1 MMARRWAFVLGLAG
15 LVPLAAG
22 CGGRGG
28 VETAVKASTTPQPV
42 PVTVAPLEHREVERT
57 VEVVGTL
64 NGWERVAVGS
74 KRYGRVLKVFHDMG
88 DRVKPGE
95 PLAVLDPVDADLS
108 VRQSERQLQ
117 AELAKI
123 GLKELP
129 EGEFDVSTV
138 PAVVQARL
146 QLERVR
152 LNLNRERTLSRR
164 GAGTAQDLQN
174 AENDEQI
181 GEAAVANAVLSAQA
195 TLAHAR
201 ALRVSVDVARQS
213 RADME
218 IRAPILSQP
227 PGVTTPLT
235 FAVSKRSVTE
245 GQMIREGETVAELV
259 VEDPLRL
266 WANVPERFGAEV
278 RVGQPVRVSVASHP
292 TPFEGK
298 VTRINPAVDAV
309 SRTFQVEVAVPNH
322 AAMLHPGGFAKASIQ
337 VESNARAAVV
347 PLETIVRFAGVTKL
361 FVVEGEKARAINV
374 ETGLEGAG
382 WVEVVGK
389 LPESAQV
396 VTTGQTQLADG
407 TPVVVR
413 EPVANEAAAPEPKP
427 AGPSG

>member
-1 MMARRWAFVLGLAG
+1 MMARRWVFVLGVAG
-15 LVPLAAG
+15 LAPLAG

-28 VETAVKASTTPQPV
+28 VETAARASTAPKPV
-42 PVTVAPLEHREVERT
+42 PVTVAPLEHRTVERT

-64 NGWERVAVGS
+64 HGWERVAVGS
-74 KRYGRVLKVFHDMG
+74 KRYGRVLKVHHDIG
-88 DRVKPGE
+88 DRVRPGE
-95 PLAVLDPVDADLS
+95 PLATLDPVDADLS
-108 VRQSERQLQ
+108 VRQAERQLQ
-117 AELAKI
+117 AELSKV
-123 GLKELP
+123 GLTELP
-129 EGEFDVSTV
+129 AGEFDVAAV
-138 PAVVQARL
+138 PAVVQAKL

-152 LNLNRERTLSRR
+152 LNLAREKTLNRR
-164 GAGTAQDLQN
+164 GAGTTQDLQN

-181 GEAAVANAVLSAQA
+181 GEAAVANAILSAQS

-201 ALRVSVDVARQS
+201 ALRVNVDVARQA

-218 IRAPILSQP
+218 IRAPVLSQP
-227 PGVTTPLT
+227 PGVTAPLT

-245 GQMIREGETVAELV
+245 GQMIREGESVAELV

-278 RVGQPVRVSVASHP
+278 RVGQPVKVAVASHA
-292 TPFEGK
+292 TPFDGK

-337 VESNARAAVV
+337 VETSARAAVV

-361 FVVEGEKARAINV
+361 FVVEDQKARAIKV
-374 ETGLEGAG
+374 ETGLEGPG
-382 WVEVVGK
+382 WVEVVGE
-389 LPESAQV
+389 LPETARV

-407 TPVVVR
+407 TPVIVR
-413 EPVANEAAAPEPKP
+413 EPAKADAAP
-427 AGPSG
+427 SG